1 MKIRK
6 TNSKR
11 KGLCC
16 KGACHFL
23 KNDVPA
29 NPTSQRTLGHL
40 RNVLICSRTSLGT
53 RECSN
58 LLRDVI
64 GDSGMFSPHPSH
76 SGPEIGN
83 IFGTVPRSLEKMGL
97 PSHISHC
104 SGLWRF
110 KKQNKI
116 KISAMWDTVGK
127 SINTKNPTLTCSSL
141 IPLLVP
147 HSLSQNHQIS
157 LSRCLQFLFGDTSHT
172 TSIRLT
178 LLGIILTFAKT
189 QDEAASTVQTSIT
202 AVSLTLPVNVAWKLQ
217 RACQCTQQIEWRTLV
232 Y

>member
-16 KGACHFL
+16 KGARHFL

-64 GDSGMFSPHPSH
+64 GDSGMFSLHPSH

-141 IPLLVP
+141 
-147 HSLSQNHQIS
+147 HST
-157 LSRCLQFLFGDTSHT
+157 SRSSFT
-172 TSIRLT
+172 LT
-178 LLGIILTFAKT
+178 EPPDFPF
-189 QDEAASTVQTSIT
+189 
-202 AVSLTLPVNVAWKLQ
+202 TLPAISV
-217 RACQCTQQIEWRTLV
+217 WRHLSHYLYQTHPTWNNPYLCKDSR
-232 Y
+232 